1 MNVRE
6 ADRLLSLKEVGAY
19 LGVGRSW
26 LIDHIKRRD
35 LVAFRVGGVWR
46 VSRLELHRFL
56 MRSRSDR
63 ESWDDK
69 Q

>member
-1 MNVRE
+1 MEEN
-6 ADRLLSLKEVGAY
+6 DRLLTLKQVRTY

-26 LIDHIKRRD
+26 LIDHIKQGD
-35 LVAFRVGGVWR
+35 LIAFRVGGMWR

-56 MRSRSDR
+56 IRNRSDR
-63 ESWDDK
+63 RAMNPE